1 MFSFHESILLMCKL
15 QGEKF
20 TPEERNKFVPCLFS
34 SKEKG
39 KLKRTESDN
48 LSDGRYAPS
57 AT

>member
-20 TPEERNKFVPCLFS
+20 IPTARNKFVPCSFS

-39 KLKRTESDN
+39 KLKRTESGN
-48 LSDGRYAPS
+48 LS
-57 AT
+57 